1 MTPNLLTILVAR
13 EKIIRTGRSPT
24 ASTILAEVG
33 SGFSR
38 AQIDTHLSE
47 IKLNLAR
54 PPLIKREPA
63 YANVLTSIQEMQV
76 VLTAVAPAEL
86 IEEIQRLMLHIVP
99 ELELKNAQLEDQL
112 AQAVDL
118 NRDYFQGLKIP
129 PSHVNGETNKTPT
142 TIGSDDVR
150 AYESQSVTWQTLWRM
165 NAHEL
170 ETQNL
175 YNFSDAPSVGD
186 RTAAMM
192 VARAEQSKRVLRSK
206 IACLNQEIRELKA
219 INTQLEALIKKSR
232 DGKAH
237 GCELSRDCHE
247 TTAKGPKL
255 G

>member
-1 MTPNLLTILVAR
+1 MTPNLLTILVTR

-24 ASTILAEVG
+24 ASAILAEVG
-33 SGFSR
+33 AAFSR
-38 AQIDTHLSE
+38 AQIDKHLSE

-54 PPLIKREPA
+54 PPLVKREPA

-76 VLTAVAPAEL
+76 VLTAVAPEEL
-86 IEEIQRLMLHIVP
+86 IEEIQRLTLYIVP

-129 PSHVNGETNKTPT
+129 PSPVNGETNKTPT

-150 AYESQSVTWQTLWRM
+150 AFESQNVTWQTLWRM

-170 ETQNL
+170 EP
-175 YNFSDAPSVGD
+175 YSFSDALSVRD
-186 RTAAMM
+186 RPAAMI

-219 INTQLEALIKKSR
+219 INTQLEALIKNR
-232 DGKAH
+232 
-237 GCELSRDCHE
+237 
-247 TTAKGPKL
+247 P
-255 G
+255 